1 MKHIYLCALLLVCT
15 FSVAQTTITGT
26 ITSAQDGQTL
36 AYVNILADQNNGTI
50 SDNSGYYSITISDET
65 EHLTFSFI
73 GYKTQQIAI
82 NNQSVIDV
90 ILEEDTSN
98 LDEVVITALG
108 LERDTKELGYVV
120 QSLKSEGLTE
130 VKTVNFIDNLAGKL
144 AGVTVSQG
152 ATGVGSSSKIT
163 IRGEAS
169 FSNNNPLFVVD
180 GVPINNNTVF
190 NFTNEAAAGFQEIDF
205 GNGAMEVNAD
215 DIEEV
220 SVLKGPSA
228 AALYG
233 TRASNGVIVIKTKDG
248 KKTKGLGISINTSLL
263 VDNAFRL
270 PEFQNSYGQGNSGQF
285 EYVDGLGGGI
295 NDNIT
300 YSWGPQLDAGIYLP
314 QFNSP
319 VTLANGTIVRGG
331 DTALYSGDAI
341 TPTLFQSNPDNL
353 KDFYQTGIT
362 TINNIAISNGFDTG
376 DYRLSF
382 TDLRSESIIPGVNL
396 DRQTVAAKLN
406 FEPTEKTTISTSLS
420 YTNSTSDN
428 RPSNGYGSEN
438 VNYSLVAWGPRSLD
452 INSLKN
458 YWQPGLEGV
467 QQYSFNY
474 TFFDN
479 PYFILYENTNSFNR
493 DRVFGNVAITHKL
506 TDHLNLQVRTGMD
519 YSSEKRI
526 LKRAYSSN
534 RFQNGA
540 YAEHDVFYREV
551 NTDFLLN
558 YNNTFGDFKLD
569 LSIGGNRL
577 NQTAST
583 KQSQTVSL
591 AQPGIFNLNNAASP
605 IEVFQFDSKKRINS
619 FYGIAKLGYKDYL
632 FLDITGRNDWSS
644 ALATPFSVD
653 GTSFFYPSASASFI
667 LSNVS
672 ELPEAV
678 SFAKL
683 RASVAQVGN
692 DTNPYQT
699 SGAFVSQTPF
709 NSQPTFSN
717 QDFIPNANLKP
728 ESTTNY
734 EFGADL
740 RFLKDRIRFD
750 FTYYN
755 AITKDQIIS
764 LPIPISSGYE
774 QQVVNGGKVK
784 STGVEI
790 IAGFTPIKT
799 SNFKWNTTFNFAK
812 NKATI
817 EELPQEDGR
826 LTLAYSRIY
835 DSANQTVW
843 FQVEEGGQIGDIYG
857 TGYSTNPTGE
867 FVLDDQGNYISNN
880 FLQKLGNYNP
890 DFTLGWNND
899 FSYKN
904 WTASFLFDWR
914 QGGEIVSR
922 TSALGNVGGQLA
934 ETEYRPDEGIV
945 AEGVNVNTGLP
956 NTVAISAES
965 YYRQFY
971 DRNQEQNNIYDA
983 SYLKLRQFSVGYNF
997 KLKEGFLGLKEG
1009 GDIAVSLI
1017 GKNLFVIT
1025 ENPHF
1030 DPEQLAVQGNGF
1042 VSGVEDMSYA
1052 TSRSFGLKASL
1063 NL

>member
-1 MKHIYLCALLLVCT
+1 MKHIYLCALLLACT

-26 ITSAQDGQTL
+26 VTSAQDGQTL

-50 SDNSGYYSITISDET
+50 SDNSGYYSITISEET
-65 EHLTFSFI
+65 ENLTFSFI

-82 NNQSVIDV
+82 NNQSVINV

-248 KKTKGLGISINTSLL
+248 KKTKGLGISINTSLF

-270 PEFQNSYGQGNSGQF
+270 PKFQNSYGQGNSGQF

-300 YSWGPQLDAGIYLP
+300 YSWGPQLDAGIYVP

-362 TINNIAISNGFDTG
+362 TINNIAISSGFDTG

-396 DRQTVAAKLN
+396 DRQTFAAKLN

-420 YTNSTSDN
+420 YTNSSSDN

-493 DRVFGNVAITHKL
+493 DRVFGNVAITHKF

-569 LSIGGNRL
+569 ASIGGNRL

-591 AQPGIFNLNNAASP
+591 AQPDIFNLNNAASP
-605 IEVFQFDSKKRINS
+605 IEVFQFESKKRINS
-619 FYGIAKLGYKDYL
+619 FYGIAKLGYKDFL

-667 LSNVS
+667 LSNVA
-672 ELPEAV
+672 ELPEAL

-717 QDFIPNANLKP
+717 QDFIPNSELKP

-764 LPIPISSGYE
+764 LPIPISSGYD

-857 TGYSTNPTGE
+857 TGYSVNPTGE

-899 FSYKN
+899 FNFKN

-1063 NL
+1063 NF